1 MPKVVCIVQARMGS
15 TRLPG
20 KSLRDLGGT
29 TLVES
34 VYAGASLAKS
44 LSEVIFAIPESRTDD
59 ELFDFLRSK
68 GLNVVRGSESDL
80 ISRHL
85 HVASRVNADFIV
97 RIPGD
102 NPLPHGSE
110 IDRIVDFHL
119 RSNLD
124 GFSTNLSEIFNSG
137 YPDGIGAEI
146 FSRQVLEEVY
156 ASKTSSQLQEHLHLN
171 FINYEN
177 QVETKPGT
185 FPVRTVRCPEH
196 FARPDIILDIN
207 TDLDFEYFQTM
218 FRDLGTTKPHIQDII
233 PWHDQVGFLLRQIG
247 ES

>member
-20 KSLRDLGGT
+20 KSLKDLGGT
-29 TLVES
+29 TLIES
-34 VYAGASLAKS
+34 VYAGASMAKS
-44 LSEVIFAIPESRTDD
+44 VSEVIVAIPESRLDE
-59 ELFDFLRSK
+59 ELFDFLTCK

-85 HVASRVNADFIV
+85 HVAYGAKADFIV

-119 RSNLD
+119 QFNSR
-124 GFSTNLSEIFNSG
+124 GFSTNLSEVFDSG

-146 FSRQVLEEVY
+146 FSGQVLEEIFN
-156 ASKTSSQLQEHLHLN
+156 SKPSRRQREHLHLN
-171 FINYEN
+171 FFDYEN
-177 QVETKPGT
+177 QIETKPST
-185 FPVRTVRCPEH
+185 YPVRTVKCPEN

-207 TDLDFEYFQTM
+207 TNRDFDYFQTM

-233 PWHDQVGFLLRQIG
+233 PWHDQVGFLLR
-247 ES
+247 

>member
-34 VYAGASLAKS
+34 VYAGASMAKS

-119 RSNLD
+119 QSNPD

-146 FSRQVLEEVY
+146 FSRQVLEEIY
-156 ASKTSSQLQEHLHLN
+156 ASKTYASSGCGSSYSASDASGEIRILIWIIKLFQQCRKIFLQL
-171 FINYEN
+171 
-177 QVETKPGT
+177 V
-185 FPVRTVRCPEH
+185 
-196 FARPDIILDIN
+196 
-207 TDLDFEYFQTM
+207 
-218 FRDLGTTKPHIQDII
+218 
-233 PWHDQVGFLLRQIG
+233 
-247 ES
+247 